1 MLEEA
6 DSDAEIAFVA
16 EINEAAA
23 ARAAALPAPPAA
35 AAAGEAAEGR
45 KRKAPET
52 ADAAGGVQ
60 KAAKSA
66 PAAEE
71 GGDREAAAASAD
83 AGEGGGDAQMAEGGQ
98 AQQQEGGEEEQQ
110 PAAKEE
116 HEPGGWRWRRRG
128 CARWSSVSAALQQPL
143 CFVCR
148 PVHDTCH
155 PLCTSHPQLS
165 AVLVACMGVCHAHR
179 FALLFFLATARRLPA
194 VGALGVGAGG
204 RHWLQAA
211 GGDGAPGRSGVCMR
225 ACPRPG
231 CRRSRRQTKS
241 PWQPTPRH
249 LLAVMHPCMHA

>member
-116 HEPGGWRWRRRG
+116 HEPGCLLSVHWESAPEGATGFKLRG
-128 CARWSSVSAALQQPL
+128 AMGHRDAQVRFVEYDTGATSAIVRFETAAAAKAALEAFQAKPEEEQHL
-143 CFVCR
+143 VGGKA
-148 PVHDTCH
+148 T
-155 PLCTSHPQLS
+155 LQLVEGDAEKEYYS
-165 AVLVACMGVCHAHR
+165 RADKA
-179 FALLFFLATARRLPA
+179 ARDKA
-194 VGALGVGAGG
+194 AKGGGGG
-204 RHWLQAA
+204 R
-211 GGDGAPGRSGVCMR
+211 GGGRGR
-225 ACPRPG
+225 G
-231 CRRSRRQTKS
+231 
-241 PWQPTPRH
+241 
-249 LLAVMHPCMHA
+249 